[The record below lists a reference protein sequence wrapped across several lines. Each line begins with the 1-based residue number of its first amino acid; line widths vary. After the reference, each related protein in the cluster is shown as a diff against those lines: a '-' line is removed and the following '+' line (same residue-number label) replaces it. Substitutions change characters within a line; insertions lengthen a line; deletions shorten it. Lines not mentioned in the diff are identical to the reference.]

1 MAPLRLPAKPALC
14 DQNNRQDMLRQ
25 IKQCAVAISG
35 LAARALAFAPL
46 AAEIDQAGL
55 VVQSA

>member
-1 MAPLRLPAKPALC
+1 
-14 DQNNRQDMLRQ
+14 MLRQ